1 VPRRVRVVKVHDR
14 CAGFALR
21 PAAALRGAVAPD
33 RTGPLGESWR
43 AWTALAVGV
52 LAITA
57 HSALSIAVSV
67 LMKPM
72 LADFAWAR
80 SDFAF
85 TMTVRM
91 LAMIAVVPFAGQLTD
106 RIGARPVLATGALLM
121 SAGIFLT
128 SQVHSFA
135 TLAAVS
141 IAIGVGQA
149 CVGSV
154 AASALVLRLFRHRR
168 GLAVG
173 VLNGGDNL
181 LNSAVPIAA
190 AALLPVWGWRG
201 TLGAF
206 GGAYLILA
214 LVVLAALDRRDG
226 RTSGA
231 GDTATTRLRDLP
243 WRDGRLWTLLLVYA
257 AIYAYITSIQLHF
270 HAFQTD
276 LGRSPDVASR
286 LLSTQILVGAL
297 GAPLFGAFAERTSV
311 HAALVAVVGGLA
323 ATSVITWT
331 ATGTAAFGVWAV
343 LHGLV
348 NSGTVALLALVLHE
362 LFDPRQIGRLMGVA
376 SVACMSATILG
387 NQFTAWTFDTFRSYR
402 PAWQVYTA
410 LLVCALIP
418 VLRLR
423 RRAASDVATVSPT
436 GTRVTEV
443 SP

>member
-1 VPRRVRVVKVHDR
+1 MPREPP
-14 CAGFALR
+14 LR
-21 PAAALRGAVAPD
+21 SGRRLRYGSAVAPD
-33 RTGPLGESWR
+33 HTGPLGESRR
-43 AWTALAVGV
+43 AWAALAVGV
-52 LAITA
+52 LAVTA
-57 HSALSIAVSV
+57 HSALSIGVSV

-85 TMTVRM
+85 TMTARM

-106 RIGARPVLATGALLM
+106 RVGARRVLAIGALLM
-121 SAGIFLT
+121 AAGILLM
-128 SQVHSFA
+128 SQVHSWGA
-135 TLAAVS
+135 LAVVS
-141 IAIGVGQA
+141 IGIGAGQA

-154 AASALVLRLFRHRR
+154 AASALVLRLFQRRR

-181 LNSAVPIAA
+181 LNSMVPIAA
-190 AALLPVWGWRG
+190 AASLPVWGWRG
-201 TLGAF
+201 TLGVFA
-206 GGAYLILA
+206 GLYLA
-214 LVVLAALDRRDG
+214 LAVLIVATLGRDDG
-226 RTSGA
+226 RTAASDGRA
-231 GDTATTRLRDLP
+231 AARLRDLP
-243 WRDGRLWTLLLVYA
+243 WRDARLWTLLLVYA

-276 LGRSPDVASR
+276 LGRSADVASR

-297 GAPLFGAFAERTSV
+297 GAPLFGALAERTSV
-311 HAALVAVVGGLA
+311 HAALVTVVGGLA
-323 ATSVITWT
+323 ATSMITWT
-331 ATGTAAFGVWAV
+331 ATGAAAFAVWAV

-410 LLVCALIP
+410 LLICALVP
-418 VLRLR
+418 VVRLR
-423 RRAASDVATVSPT
+423 RHAAAAVDAGFTRRRRAV
-436 GTRVTEV
+436 
-443 SP
+443 